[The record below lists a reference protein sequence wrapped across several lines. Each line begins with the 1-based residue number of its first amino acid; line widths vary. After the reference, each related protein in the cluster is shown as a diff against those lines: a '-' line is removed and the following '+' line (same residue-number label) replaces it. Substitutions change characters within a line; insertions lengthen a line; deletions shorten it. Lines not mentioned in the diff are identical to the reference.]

1 MPPVEV
7 RDNGTSRPDGLVEE
21 KDGCLGRPVAEPVVV
36 DNFDNRQV
44 IRPWNGLREFI
55 VVDKDELPRGPLE
68 KVALGKDALQS
79 CLAVEHGENEFVGEG
94 NAAAGQF
101 ERGVAVEFFR
111 YLLERMPG
119 DHGAAGKNHTRG
131 GVPRGNNDGHA
142 RGLCLSGEGGIN
154 LGPACDD
161 QRAHTALEGG
171 AVHVLAIADEEH
183 GACGFEIAKASGEG
197 VGVHRGHHEGI
208 CFLAGR
214 KWSGERASLECPSDI
229 DEAGQHFAGVLG
241 RLARGHDE
249 SEQLVCADRTVKAQV
264 FIHNGK
270 GAQAFG

>member
-21 KDGCLGRPVAEPVVV
+21 KNGSLGRPVAEPVVI
-36 DNFDNRQV
+36 DDFDHRQV
-44 IRPWNGLREFI
+44 IRSGNGLRKFV

-68 KVALGKDALQS
+68 KVTLGKDALQP

-94 NAAAGQF
+94 HAAAGQF

-119 DHGAAGKNHTRG
+119 DHGAAGKNDACG

-142 RGLCLSGEGGIN
+142 CGLCFSGKGGIN

-161 QRAHTALEGG
+161 KRAHSTLEGG

-183 GACGFEIAKASGEG
+183 GACGFEIAEAAGEG

-208 CFLAGR
+208 RLFGGR
-214 KWSGERASLECPSDI
+214 ERSSKRASFKCPGDI
-229 DEAGQHFAGVLG
+229 GEAGQHFAGVPG
-241 RLARGHDE
+241 RLARGHDQ
-249 SEQLVCADRTVKAQV
+249 SEQLVFADRTVKAQV
-264 FIHNGK
+264 FIHHGK